1 MGIQNVAFRPIGS
14 YLQDGIYFIPDYQRE
29 YSWVE
34 DIEIDDFWQDLENS
48 IKENREQYF
57 FGQIV
62 IHNSI
67 EENKKYVIDGQQRTS
82 TSVIFLAVLGNIY
95 EEIY

>member
-34 DIEIDDFWQDLENS
+34 DIEIDDFGKILRIQLRKTEN
-48 IKENREQYF
+48 N
-57 FGQIV
+57 
-62 IHNSI
+62 
-67 EENKKYVIDGQQRTS
+67 
-82 TSVIFLAVLGNIY
+82 IFWTNCY
-95 EEIY
+95 P